1 MRERSVR
8 TNRRHKFV
16 DCLSSQDVNMG
27 TSSTDQFSAY
37 IDYSAVILRKLAWAG
52 IPPDFRPMAW
62 QLLLVSRSIKP
73 RIMG

>member
-1 MRERSVR
+1 
-8 TNRRHKFV
+8 
-16 DCLSSQDVNMG
+16 MG